1 MRTDVLIALA
11 ICLACVG
18 AGVVGIVLPQNDAY
32 QSTQSSIM
40 TVQARIASDNNYIV
54 GFPKRLHDQ
63 HAKLA
68 LLTRMEILGGASDVE
83 RRFLMGL
90 DGLVRRDRL
99 GVRPLSLGPTFAAV
113 TAAAAPA
120 TPAKPLNASGP
131 GAATPVVASPPPASP
146 STASASGAAL
156 DAASVTAS
164 GPAGT
169 ASAVPRQAIPHMLKD
184 DGSLEIVGP
193 WPSVLRAIH
202 DLSRL
207 PVLLRVR
214 GATLTRES
222 RSADPHNPAI
232 DARIDFSLYRV
243 APQ

>member
-18 AGVVGIVLPQNDAY
+18 AGVVGIVLPQNSAY
-32 QSTQSSIM
+32 QSTQSSIA
-40 TVQARIASDNNYIV
+40 TVQARIASDNNYIS

-90 DGLVRRDRL
+90 DGLVRRDHL
-99 GVRPLSLGPTFAAV
+99 GVRPLSLGATFAAATEV
-113 TAAAAPA
+113 AAPTA
-120 TPAKPLNASGP
+120 PANPANAASAS
-131 GAATPVVASPPPASP
+131 AATVSAPSPPPGSP
-146 STASASGAAL
+146 P
-156 DAASVTAS
+156 AASVPGPAPAAVSPTAS
-164 GPAGT
+164 LPGGA
-169 ASAVPRQAIPHMLKD
+169 ASAVPPRAIPRLFKD

-222 RSADPHNPAI
+222 RATDPRNPEI
-232 DARIDFSLYRV
+232 DVRVDFSLYRV
-243 APQ
+243 APR